1 MRVTPADTITKVRR
15 VWRRAPRRWR
25 QAVMVALAIALPGSI
40 TAGATA
46 GMLSVGAELNGML
59 PVQEDAALDGF
70 LDPELLEA
78 VPVGASSVA
87 EPVRAVLS
95 SEEVIETLGESDIP
109 SVAVDA
115 YMQAADEL
123 AVDDPTCGIRWT
135 LLAAIGRVESNHGRF
150 GGAQLRDDGYGTK
163 PIRGIPLDGRLNV
176 ALIRDTDGGELDGD
190 TTFDRAVGP
199 MQFIPPTWQSVGV
212 DADGDGRRDP
222 NNIFDAAL
230 GAAVYLCRG
239 DADLRDRDGRAQAV
253 RRYNNAD
260 EYVRVVLDL
269 AEMYASGDVDF
280 LPSIG
285 LPPRAPT
292 PRPRPTPAPPVTA
305 PDPET
310 PLTPSRPAAPVP
322 DQPDVTD
329 GPAPPPAT
337 TTSPQ
342 PSPTTPQPTPATPQP
357 STPPSTPAPAAPTT
371 TTTVPDQP
379 PVTTPDDTVPPTTST
394 TEPDEPPA
402 DAPDEPVTSEPDP
415 GGVDEP
421 AEPPAAVGWAPAMRE
436 VVVEIIEEAPAA
448 PTTPT
453 PPAAEPEDA
462 PPGVPADAPPA
473 EAGDA
478 PPAESGDAP
487 PAECPPAGGAEAAP
501 AEASPGC
508 PPSPAPGAPPG

>member
-1 MRVTPADTITKVRR
+1 MRLTPADKITKVRE

-46 GMLSVGAELNGML
+46 GMLPMGAELDGML
-59 PVQEDAALDGF
+59 PVQDDAALDGF

-95 SEEVIETLGESDIP
+95 SEEVIETLGENGIP

-115 YMQAADEL
+115 YMEAADTL

-150 GGAQLRDDGYGTK
+150 GGTQLRDDGYGTK
-163 PIRGIPLDGRLNV
+163 PIRGIPLDGRPNV
-176 ALIRDTDGGELDGD
+176 ALIRDTEGGELDGD
-190 TTFDRAVGP
+190 TTYDRAVGP
-199 MQFIPPTWQSVGV
+199 LQFIPSTWKSVGV
-212 DADGDGRRDP
+212 DANDDGKRDP

-239 DADLRDRDGRAQAV
+239 DADLRDVDARAQAV

-260 EYVRVVLDL
+260 EYVRVVLNL
-269 AEMYASGDVDF
+269 ADMYESGEVDF

-285 LPPRAPT
+285 LPPREPT

-310 PLTPSRPAAPVP
+310 PLTPSRPAAPAP
-322 DQPDVTD
+322 DQPDEAD

-342 PSPTTPQPTPATPQP
+342 PSPTTPQPTPTTPPPTPTTPPP
-357 STPPSTPAPAAPTT
+357 STPPATPVPPAPTT
-371 TTTVPDQP
+371 STTVPDQP

-394 TEPDEPPA
+394 TVPDEPPV
-402 DAPDEPVTSEPDP
+402 DTPDEPVPAEPDP
-415 GGVDEP
+415 GVVEP

-448 PTTPT
+448 PEPT
-453 PPAAEPEDA
+453 EPAPPPAAEPEDA
-462 PPGVPADAPPA
+462 PP
-473 EAGDA
+473 
-478 PPAESGDAP
+478 
-487 PAECPPAGGAEAAP
+487 AECPLAGEAEAAP
-501 AEASPGC
+501 TEASPGC
-508 PPSPAPGAPPG
+508 PPSSAPG

>member
-1 MRVTPADTITKVRR
+1 MRHTPADTITKVRE

-46 GMLSVGAELNGML
+46 GMLPMGAELDGML
-59 PVQEDAALDGF
+59 PVQDDAALDGF

-95 SEEVIETLGESDIP
+95 SEEIIETLGENGIP

-115 YMQAADEL
+115 YMEAAVTL

-163 PIRGIPLDGRLNV
+163 PIRGIPLDGRPNV
-176 ALIRDTDGGELDGD
+176 ALIRDTEGGELDGD
-190 TTFDRAVGP
+190 TTYDRAVGP
-199 MQFIPPTWQSVGV
+199 LQFIPSTWKSVGV
-212 DADGDGRRDP
+212 DANNDGKRDP

-239 DADLRDRDGRAQAV
+239 DADLRDVDARAQAV

-260 EYVRVVLDL
+260 EYVRVVLNL
-269 AEMYASGDVDF
+269 AEMYESGGVDR

-285 LPPRAPT
+285 LPPREPT

-310 PLTPSRPAAPVP
+310 PLTPSRPAAPAP

-329 GPAPPPAT
+329 GSAPPPAT

-342 PSPTTPQPTPATPQP
+342 PSPTTVVPTPATPP
-357 STPPSTPAPAAPTT
+357 PTPPATPVPPSPTT
-371 TTTVPDQP
+371 STTVPDQP

-394 TEPDEPPA
+394 TVPEQPPV

-415 GGVDEP
+415 GVVDEP

-436 VVVEIIEEAPAA
+436 VVVEIIEESPAA
-448 PTTPT
+448 PGPTTAT
-453 PPAAEPEDA
+453 PPDAAEPEDA
-462 PPGVPADAPPA
+462 PPAAAEPA
-473 EAGDA
+473 EA
-478 PPAESGDAP
+478 PPR
-487 PAECPPAGGAEAAP
+487 ECPPAD
-501 AEASPGC
+501 ASPAC
-508 PPSPAPGAPPG
+508 PPSPAPAPTTPPGAEPPATESREP

>member
-1 MRVTPADTITKVRR
+1 MRLTPADKIMKVRE

-46 GMLSVGAELNGML
+46 GMLPMGAELDGML
-59 PVQEDAALDGF
+59 PVQDDAALDGF

-95 SEEVIETLGESDIP
+95 SEEVIETLGENGIP

-115 YMQAADEL
+115 YMEAADTL

-163 PIRGIPLDGRLNV
+163 PIRGIPLDGRPNV
-176 ALIRDTDGGELDGD
+176 ALIRDTEGGELDGD
-190 TTFDRAVGP
+190 TTYDRAVGP
-199 MQFIPPTWQSVGV
+199 LQFIPSTWKSVGV
-212 DADGDGRRDP
+212 DANDDGKRDP

-239 DADLRDRDGRAQAV
+239 DGDLRDVDERAQAV

-260 EYVRVVLDL
+260 EYVRVVLNL
-269 AEMYASGDVDF
+269 AEMYESGEVDR

-285 LPPRAPT
+285 LPPREPT

-310 PLTPSRPAAPVP
+310 PLTPSRPAAPAP
-322 DQPDVTD
+322 DQPDVAD

-342 PSPTTPQPTPATPQP
+342 PSPTTIVPTPATPP
-357 STPPSTPAPAAPTT
+357 PTPPATPVPPAPTT
-371 TTTVPDQP
+371 STTVPDQP

-394 TEPDEPPA
+394 TVPDPPPV

-415 GGVDEP
+415 GVVDEP

-436 VVVEIIEEAPAA
+436 VVVEIIEESSAAPGPTTATPPDAAEPEAAPPAAAEPAEVPPGECPPADASPACPPSPAPA
-448 PTTPT
+448 PTT
-453 PPAAEPEDA
+453 PPAAEPPATESR
-462 PPGVPADAPPA
+462 VP
-473 EAGDA
+473 
-478 PPAESGDAP
+478 
-487 PAECPPAGGAEAAP
+487 
-501 AEASPGC
+501 
-508 PPSPAPGAPPG
+508 

>member
-1 MRVTPADTITKVRR
+1 MRLTPADKIMKVRE

-46 GMLSVGAELNGML
+46 GMLPMGAELDGML
-59 PVQEDAALDGF
+59 PVQDDAALDGF

-95 SEEVIETLGESDIP
+95 SEEVIETLGENGIP

-115 YMQAADEL
+115 YMEAADTL

-163 PIRGIPLDGRLNV
+163 PIRGIPLDGRPNV
-176 ALIRDTDGGELDGD
+176 ALIRDTEGGELDGD
-190 TTFDRAVGP
+190 TTYDRAVGP
-199 MQFIPPTWQSVGV
+199 LQFIPSTWKSVGV
-212 DADGDGRRDP
+212 DANDDGERDP

-239 DADLRDRDGRAQAV
+239 DGDLRDVDERAQAV

-260 EYVRVVLDL
+260 EYVRVVLNL
-269 AEMYASGDVDF
+269 AEMYESGEVDR

-285 LPPRAPT
+285 LPPREPT

-310 PLTPSRPAAPVP
+310 PLTPSRPAAPAP
-322 DQPDVTD
+322 DQPDVAD

-342 PSPTTPQPTPATPQP
+342 PSPTTIVPTPATPP
-357 STPPSTPAPAAPTT
+357 PTPPATPVPPAPTT
-371 TTTVPDQP
+371 STTVPDQP

-394 TEPDEPPA
+394 TVPDQPPV

-415 GGVDEP
+415 GVVDEP

-436 VVVEIIEEAPAA
+436 VVVEIIEESSAAPGPTTATPPDAAEPEAAPPAAAEPAEVPPGECPPADASPACPPSPAPA
-448 PTTPT
+448 PTT
-453 PPAAEPEDA
+453 PPAAEPPATESR
-462 PPGVPADAPPA
+462 VP
-473 EAGDA
+473 
-478 PPAESGDAP
+478 
-487 PAECPPAGGAEAAP
+487 
-501 AEASPGC
+501 
-508 PPSPAPGAPPG
+508 

>member
-1 MRVTPADTITKVRR
+1 MRLTPADKITKVRE

-25 QAVMVALAIALPGSI
+25 QAIMVALAIALPGSI

-46 GMLSVGAELNGML
+46 GMLPMGAELDGML
-59 PVQEDAALDGF
+59 PVQEDSALDGF

-95 SEEVIETLGESDIP
+95 SAEVIETLGENGIP

-115 YMQAADEL
+115 YMQAADQL
-123 AVDDPTCGIRWT
+123 ADDDPTCGIRWT

-163 PIRGIPLDGRLNV
+163 PIRGIPLNGSPNV
-176 ALIRDTDGGELDGD
+176 ALIRDTDAGELDGD
-190 TTFDRAVGP
+190 TTYDRAVGP
-199 MQFIPPTWQSVGV
+199 MQFIPSTWKSVGV
-212 DADGDGRRDP
+212 DANDDGKRDP
-222 NNIFDAAL
+222 NNIFDAAQ

-239 DADLRDRDGRAQAV
+239 DADLRDVDARARAV
-253 RRYNNAD
+253 RSYNNAD
-260 EYVRVVLDL
+260 EYVRVVLNL
-269 AEMYASGDVDF
+269 ADMYESGEVDF

-285 LPPRAPT
+285 LPPREPT

-305 PDPET
+305 SDPET
-310 PLTPSRPAAPVP
+310 PLTPSRPAAPAP
-322 DQPDVTD
+322 DQPDEAD

-342 PSPTTPQPTPATPQP
+342 PPPTTPQPTPTTPQP
-357 STPPSTPAPAAPTT
+357 STPPATPVPPAPTT

-394 TEPDEPPA
+394 TVPEEPPV
-402 DAPDEPVTSEPDP
+402 DTPDEPVPAEPDP
-415 GGVDEP
+415 GVVEP

-448 PTTPT
+448 PEPT
-453 PPAAEPEDA
+453 EPAPPAAEPEDA
-462 PPGVPADAPPA
+462 PPAA
-473 EAGDA
+473 EPEDV

-487 PAECPPAGGAEAAP
+487 PAECPPAGEAEAAP
-501 AEASPGC
+501 TEASPGC
-508 PPSPAPGAPPG
+508 PPSSVPG